1 MQDVVILS
9 AARTPIGSFQGSL
22 AALPA
27 HALGAAALRGA
38 IARAGVAAEAV
49 EQVYMGCVLQAG
61 QGQAPARQA
70 ALGAGCP
77 PSTGAI
83 TIHKVCGSG
92 MRALMSAANDLRVGE
107 FTLVAAGGMESMSNA
122 PYLAVGVR
130 DGLRLG
136 HGRLVDSMIH
146 DGLWDPYGD
155 KHMGSCAE
163 TCVARYGLT
172 REEQDDYARESY
184 RRAREAV
191 ESGQAAE
198 EIVAVEVPGRKGANQ
213 KGASHKGANLV
224 ERDEE
229 PFRADLDKMAKLK
242 PAFAAEGTVT
252 AANASKLNDGA
263 AALVLTTAEEA
274 ARLGRRPI
282 GRLVAQATHAQEPE
296 WFTTAPIGAIQR
308 ALDRASLAVGDVDL
322 FEVNEAFAAVSIA
335 VGRDLGIPGDK
346 LNVRGG
352 AVALGHPIGASGARI
367 VVTLLHALA
376 ERGGRYG
383 CAGICLGGG
392 EATAVVVERLAA

>member
-9 AARTPIGSFQGSL
+9 AARTPIGSFQGALSQ
-22 AALPA
+22 LPA
-27 HALGAAALRGA
+27 HALGSAALRGA
-38 IARAGVAAEAV
+38 IDRAGVTPAEV
-49 EQVYMGCVLQAG
+49 EQVYMGCVLPAG

-83 TIHKVCGSG
+83 TLNKVCGSG
-92 MRALMSAANDLRVGE
+92 MRAVMSAANDLRVGE

-122 PYLAVGVR
+122 PYLAVGAR

-136 HGRLVDSMIH
+136 HGKLIDSMIH

-155 KHMGSCAE
+155 KHMGTCAE
-163 TCVARYGLT
+163 ACVQRYQLS
-172 REEQDDYARESY
+172 REEQDEFTRESY
-184 RRAREAV
+184 RRAREAS
-191 ESGQAAE
+191 EGGRSAE
-198 EIVAVEVPGRKGANQ
+198 EVVPVAVPSRKGAPAVVDQ
-213 KGASHKGANLV
+213 
-224 ERDEE
+224 DEE
-229 PFRADLDKMAKLK
+229 PFRADLEKMARLK

-252 AANASKLNDGA
+252 AANSSKINDGA
-263 AALVLTTAEEA
+263 AALVLTTAEHA
-274 ARLGRRPI
+274 ASLGKRPMARL
-282 GRLVAQATHAQEPE
+282 VSQATFSQEPE
-296 WFTTAPIGAIQR
+296 WFTTAPISAMGR
-308 ALDRASLAVGDVDL
+308 ALEKAGLGVADVDL
-322 FEVNEAFAAVSIA
+322 FEVNEAFAAVAIA
-335 VGRDLGIPGDK
+335 VGRDLGIPAEK

-367 VVTLLHALA
+367 LVTLLHALV

-392 EATAVVVERLAA
+392 EATAVVVERLGA